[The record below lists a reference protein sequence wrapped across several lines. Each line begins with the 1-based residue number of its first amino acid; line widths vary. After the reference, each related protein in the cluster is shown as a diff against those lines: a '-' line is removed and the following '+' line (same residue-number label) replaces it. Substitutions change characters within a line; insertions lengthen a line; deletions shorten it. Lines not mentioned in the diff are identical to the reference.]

1 MIKIEGGIT
10 VEAKLTALKIG
21 VAAVIATLSDFLGW
35 KGVLIIIL
43 ALMMALDYITG
54 TLAAKKKGE
63 WSSKVA
69 RQGLFHKGG
78 IIAVVLVSFLFDV
91 VLSIAFPHIPIIGG
105 SFDNPGIF
113 LPLVSVWYIITETG
127 SVMENAVS
135 MGAPVPGWFKKAI
148 EKAGKLVDKTGEKE
162 AEEENGDD

>member
-1 MIKIEGGIT
+1 MDE
-10 VEAKLTALKIG
+10 KLTAVKIG
-21 VAAVIATLSDFLGW
+21 ISAVIAAMTDFLGW

-135 MGAPVPGWFKKAI
+135 MGAPVPAWFKKAVA
-148 EKAGKLVDKTGEKE
+148 KAGKLVDKTGETETGEKDDE
-162 AEEENGDD
+162 TSGD